1 MEILRATGIEKVWTQ
16 RPLLRG
22 CDLSVEAGERIGIV
36 GVNGC
41 GKSTFLGILGGKV
54 AYDHGEVTARGVVAI
69 LDQDPVLPGVTV
81 GESADEAIAWHA
93 DLLQR
98 WEQALTDGDTR
109 TSDALQQ
116 RIDDAGWDMSH
127 AVEAMLSRVGAPPR
141 ESLIAKLSGGE
152 RRRVAL
158 ARALLNQP
166 DVLLLDEPTNHL
178 DAEAIEWLQG
188 WLMAFQGA
196 IVIVTHDRYLLEAVA
211 TRIVEVEDG
220 VCVSYDGSYADYLVE
235 RAERRMLLERADDVR
250 LSMIAREA
258 EWASRSPAARSVKQ
272 KARLD
277 RLEALQAARPL
288 LRNASIALD
297 LRTGHKHGGTILEA
311 HGVRK
316 TFGSRVIV
324 DNLEMSL
331 VGGDRL
337 AILGP
342 NGVGK
347 TTLLKLLLGQE
358 KPDKGQILRGPRVKV
373 SVLDQ
378 ARSGLDPKLTLFEA
392 AGDGNDTVKVGENHV
407 HVASFLNRFLFP
419 REFLERRVGDLS
431 GGERAR
437 LLLARLLLHGSNV
450 LLLDEPTNDLDLQ
463 TLCVLE
469 EALMSYDGCAI
480 IVTHDRAFL
489 DRVCTGVLAF
499 EGDGKVVRYASR
511 QQYLNAMARK
521 ESERSSAAKAISS
534 VARAAAAPAPAPKA
548 AAPAAA
554 PAPAPAART
563 GKALSFKERKEF
575 EELPDR
581 IDKLETEQAALT
593 ARVADPASYKDP
605 KLDMP
610 ALQKHLDALPGQI
623 EAMWARWA
631 ELGERA

>member
-623 EAMWARWA
+623 EGMWARWA

>member
-548 AAPAAA
+548 AAPA

-581 IDKLETEQAALT
+581 IDRLETEQAALT

-623 EAMWARWA
+623 EGMWARWA